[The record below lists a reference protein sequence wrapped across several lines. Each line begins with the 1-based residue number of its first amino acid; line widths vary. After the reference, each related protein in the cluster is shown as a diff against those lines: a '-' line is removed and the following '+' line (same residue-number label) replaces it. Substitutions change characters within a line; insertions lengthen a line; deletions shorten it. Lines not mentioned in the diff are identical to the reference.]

1 MLLPLEVSSDVAEWL
16 AWRRGKRVD
25 VRVPQRGAKRDLLE
39 TARANAEQRL
49 ALHKA
54 RRSGDLTSRSQ
65 ALHEIQQALGLAEA
79 PLRIETIDVSHLG
92 GEGVVG
98 AVVVF
103 EDGAPRTREYRTFAL
118 SEEGSRDDTAAV
130 HEIVSRRF
138 RPAVVES
145 EDAPRKAFAYPPQ
158 LLVVDGGQPQVEA
171 AARALRDRD
180 VHDVAVIGLAKRLE
194 EVWLPSAS
202 EPVILPR
209 GSEGL
214 YLLQR
219 MRDEAHRFALRY
231 QRRTRK
237 RRTRSA
243 LHDVP
248 GLGPEKAKALLR
260 AFGSVAAVRRATP
273 EELQQVPGIGP
284 SLAERIVATLARPE
298 ASDAESSGTDEMLA
312 PEVRS

>member
-1 MLLPLEVSSDVAEWL
+1 M
-16 AWRRGKRVD
+16 R
-25 VRVPQRGAKRDLLE
+25 
-39 TARANAEQRL
+39 
-49 ALHKA
+49 
-54 RRSGDLTSRSQ
+54 
-65 ALHEIQQALGLAEA
+65 
-79 PLRIETIDVSHLG
+79 
-92 GEGVVG
+92 
-98 AVVVF
+98 
-103 EDGAPRTREYRTFAL
+103 
-118 SEEGSRDDTAAV
+118 
-130 HEIVSRRF
+130 EIVSRRF
-138 RPAVVES
+138 RPAAAES
-145 EDAPRKAFAYPPQ
+145 EDVPRKAFAYPPQ
-158 LLVVDGGQPQVEA
+158 LLVIDGGQPQVEA

-180 VHDVAVIGLAKRLE
+180 VHDVVVMGLAKRLE

-202 EPVILPR
+202 EPIILPR

-273 EELQQVPGIGP
+273 AELQEVPGIGP
-284 SLAERIVATLARPE
+284 SLAEKIVVTLASPA
-298 ASDAESSGTDEMLA
+298 ASGAESGSTGEMLS
-312 PEVRS
+312 PEVRA